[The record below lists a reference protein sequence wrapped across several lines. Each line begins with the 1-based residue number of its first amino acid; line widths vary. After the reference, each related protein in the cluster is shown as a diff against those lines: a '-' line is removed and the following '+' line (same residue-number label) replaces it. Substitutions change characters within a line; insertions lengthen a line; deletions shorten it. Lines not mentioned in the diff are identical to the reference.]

1 MSPYD
6 AGLMRKPRP
15 GKPQR
20 ELAQGKRV
28 MNALVWLIAAI
39 LNLLLYAIIISAIA
53 SWLVAFNVIN
63 PYNNFVR
70 TILHTLNRI
79 VEPLCRPVRRVLPD
93 LGGVDL
99 SPLVV
104 GLGIMFLLRLLR
116 DFFPGAF
123 M

>member
-1 MSPYD
+1 
-6 AGLMRKPRP
+6 
-15 GKPQR
+15 
-20 ELAQGKRV
+20 
-28 MNALVWLIAAI
+28 MNAFVWLIAAI
-39 LNLLLYAIIISAIA
+39 LNLLLYAIIISAVA
-53 SWLVAFNVIN
+53 SWLIAFNVIN

-70 TILHTLNRI
+70 TVLHALNRI

>member
-1 MSPYD
+1 M
-6 AGLMRKPRP
+6 
-15 GKPQR
+15 
-20 ELAQGKRV
+20 LA
-28 MNALVWLIAAI
+28 LYWLIDTI
-39 LNLLLYAIIISAIA
+39 LKLLLFAIIISAVA

-70 TILHTLNRI
+70 TVLHTLNRI

-93 LGGVDL
+93 LGGVDF

-104 GLGIMFLLRLLR
+104 ALGIEFVRRLLSELV
-116 DFFPGAF
+116 FGVL